1 MKILT
6 KQPTGKYYTRIVSG
20 GLNGAVAGKPTIAG
34 ANVLCNC
41 VGFANGRFNQICN
54 DPELKGINKAFKYQL
69 VCNAENFIESAK
81 RQGLKISSTPVQG
94 GIMVWQ
100 KGRTLGGG
108 DGAGHVAVVEEVYS
122 DGTILTSESGWN
134 AWAFKTVR
142 RSNSNGR
149 WGQASAY
156 KFRGCIINPAVK
168 DAKVVP
174 APKLTVD
181 GIGGA
186 NTVRATQAFLGTPQ
200 DGVISGQNKSLKKYY
215 PSLKAVEFGKG
226 GSVCVRYLQKWLG
239 VPQDGVLGKV
249 TIKAWQYVIGV
260 DDDGIF
266 GENSMKAW
274 QKYLNTHDKA
284 QYPKT
289 PTKTEKPAPS
299 TTITST
305 QSKIVAKAKSLVGS
319 SSKATSAY
327 KSALNKAYPKRSSW
341 GKSARL
347 GKSCDVFVGTVI
359 RSLGIDKDYPRGL
372 AEQFLYKPKGFER
385 KTYKNVTPYSVS
397 KDGDVIIYS
406 KNKVPTKGN
415 RKSCK
420 GHTCIRGNG
429 VLYEANYAIKYPH
442 INKKVKTKLN
452 VKRPYVVILRAK

>member
-20 GLNGAVAGKPTIAG
+20 GLNGAVAGKPTIKG

-81 RQGLKISSTPVQG
+81 RQGLKISSTPIQG

-100 KGRTLGGG
+100 KGKTLGGG

-156 KFRGCIINPAVK
+156 KFRGCIINPSVK

-181 GIGGA
+181 GIGGEA
-186 NTVRATQAFLGTPQ
+186 TVRATQKFLGTPQ
-200 DGVISGQNKSLKKYY
+200 DGVISGQNKSLAKYY

-226 GSVCVRYLQKWLG
+226 GSTCVRYLQKWLG
-239 VPQDGVLGKV
+239 VPQDGVLGQQ
-249 TIKAWQYVIGV
+249 TIKRWQYVIGV
-260 DDDGIF
+260 DADGIF
-266 GENSMKAW
+266 GTASMKAW
-274 QKYLNTHDKA
+274 QKYLNANEKA
-284 QYPKT
+284 VYPKE
-289 PTKTEKPAPS
+289 PVKTNAHKLAEKANAFAWS
-299 TTITST
+299 TNT
-305 QSKIVAKAKSLVGS
+305 
-319 SSKATSAY
+319 SKANYPKGSPTSAY
-327 KSALNKAYPKRSSW
+327 KSGLNKAYPNRSSW
-341 GKSARL
+341 GKAPRA
-347 GKSCDVFVGTVI
+347 GASCDVFVGTCV
-359 RSLGIDKDYPRGL
+359 RCAGIDSNFPRGL
-372 AEQFLYKPKGFER
+372 SPSYLAKSSKFKLVK
-385 KTYKNVTPYSVS
+385 VTANTIQ
-397 KDGDVIIYS
+397 DGDIIVTS
-406 KNKVPTKGN
+406 K
-415 RKSCK
+415 
-420 GHTCIRGNG
+420 HICIAYGG
-429 VLYEANYAIKYPH
+429 
-442 INKKVKTKLN
+442 KVKEASNGDFYPKTTNYLA
-452 VKRPYVVILRAK
+452 KRLKANGAKVYRAK